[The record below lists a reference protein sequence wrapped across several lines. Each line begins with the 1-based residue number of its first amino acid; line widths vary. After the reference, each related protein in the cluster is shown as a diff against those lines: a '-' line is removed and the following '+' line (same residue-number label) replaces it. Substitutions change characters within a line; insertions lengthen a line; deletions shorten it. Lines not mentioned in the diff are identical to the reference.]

1 MSEILLVLSTNFFPI
16 GVCCTQ
22 FKMLY
27 PKRKPRLFNHPYWH
41 CPLTSKQRQN
51 LEFPSNSYQGPML
64 LEWQLLFPIWQH
76 TEVPIKNLHG
86 NTCITGDFSCC
97 VIFQGSVP
105 YTFPTIKWVSTL
117 KLFFI
122 NWNFSRFF
130 RLWGSPNP
138 GFSKV
143 TCSWPER
150 NFFCC
155 EGYKLALKN
164 KSTFFQIIVFYFS
177 KKNQRMH

>member
-1 MSEILLVLSTNFFPI
+1 MSEENLKKEIRLSTNPLR
-16 GVCCTQ
+16 
-22 FKMLY
+22 FKD
-27 PKRKPRLFNHPYWH
+27 
-41 CPLTSKQRQN
+41 
-51 LEFPSNSYQGPML
+51 L
-64 LEWQLLFPIWQH
+64 LLKKESEERFSLK
-76 TEVPIKNLHG
+76 PIKNLHG
-86 NTCITGDFSCC
+86 NTCITGDFSYC

-105 YTFPTIKWVSTL
+105 YTFPTIKWFSTL

-122 NWNFSRFF
+122 NWNLSRFF

-164 KSTFFQIIVFYFS
+164 KSTFFQILVFLFF
-177 KKNQRMH
+177 KKESNDALS